1 MFICQTFQLVFFGD
15 EFEDMFEFLDQNP
28 RGPNIGWA
36 FWAKHCQEQNNW
48 FQLGASELQSCVRV
62 CVCVYTRQV

>member
-36 FWAKHCQEQNNW
+36 F
-48 FQLGASELQSCVRV
+48 
-62 CVCVYTRQV
+62 